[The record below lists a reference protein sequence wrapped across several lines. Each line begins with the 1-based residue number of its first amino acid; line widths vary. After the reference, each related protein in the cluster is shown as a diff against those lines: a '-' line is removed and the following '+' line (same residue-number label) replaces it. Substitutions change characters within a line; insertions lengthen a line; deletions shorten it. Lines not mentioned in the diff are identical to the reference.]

1 MQICGTSEG
10 NYRIWCNSSDFSGL
24 FLSSVTWSMFIYI
37 FSALVYFM
45 VFGYTYPLL
54 GSIIMGFLFLGGWC
68 HLKTMLSDP
77 GVVPSHAKPLPQGNL
92 GSKPLI
98 PVCGIC
104 EAYKPPH
111 AHHGM
116 VRFVF
121 RFLCYYL
128 I

>member
-1 MQICGTSEG
+1 MMQNICGTSEG

-24 FLSSVTWSMFIYI
+24 FLSSVTLSLFIYI
-37 FSALVYFM
+37 FSVLVYFM
-45 VFGYTYPLL
+45 VMGCMYPLL
-54 GSIIMGFLFLGGWC
+54 GSIVMVFLCLGGWC

-77 GVVPSHAKPLPQGNL
+77 GVVPSHAKPLPQGDP

-111 AHHGM
+111 AHHG
-116 VRFVF
+116 
-121 RFLCYYL
+121 
-128 I
+128 IA